1 MVHEQ
6 SCIELCR
13 FQTDSMEFVPC
24 RAPQIEKQ
32 SKSNPKAHC
41 ECWIRALLLLLPEF
55 YFISLQLWQMLATS
69 AVSKCP
75 WTKSEAE
82 PEFKVELI

>member
-1 MVHEQ
+1 MLDQ
-6 SCIELCR
+6 SSAVASAR
-13 FQTDSMEFVPC
+13 V
-24 RAPQIEKQ
+24 
-32 SKSNPKAHC
+32 
-41 ECWIRALLLLLPEF
+41 LPGF